1 MRHSFLCMKSFQPK
15 FLALLLLLPL
25 LVLGGSGCEKIL
37 SLLSFKVN
45 DSTNFTIP
53 ATGLLAGT
61 ALTLPGIPVS
71 STSSSTYAGNNTTAD
86 YVQDVTLD
94 KLTLSTTDPATQ
106 TFDFLKSINLYIATD
121 AAGTNKVL
129 LASLSPVPTG
139 QTTISLTPSGNKL
152 DVFLRSGNYTLFT
165 SAELAKA
172 LPQDTKVRADS
183 QFNVKANI
191 K

>member
-1 MRHSFLCMKSFQPK
+1 MKNFLPK
-15 FLALLLLLPL
+15 TLALLLLLPL
-25 LVLGGSGCEKIL
+25 LLFGASSCEKL
-37 SLLSFKVN
+37 ADLLSFKVN

-53 ATGLLAGT
+53 ATGPLLGT
-61 ALTLPGIPVS
+61 VLTLPGVTVS

-94 KLTLSTTDPATQ
+94 KLTLTTTDPATQ
-106 TFDFLKSINLYIATD
+106 TFDFLKSVSIYIASD
-121 AAGTNKVL
+121 ATGTNKVL
-129 LASLSPVPTG
+129 LASLNPVPTG

-152 DVFLRSGNYTLFT
+152 DLYLRGGSYTLFT

-183 QFNVKANI
+183 QFNVKA
-191 K
+191 KAK

>member
-1 MRHSFLCMKSFQPK
+1 MKNFLTKRVLS
-15 FLALLLLLPL
+15 LLLLPL
-25 LVLGGSGCEKIL
+25 LLLAASSCQKIAD
-37 SLLSFKVN
+37 LLSFKVS

-53 ATGLLAGT
+53 ATNLLT
-61 ALTLPGIPVS
+61 ATTLNLPGIPVS

-94 KLTLSTTDPATQ
+94 KLTLTTTDPSTQ
-106 TFDFLKSINLYIATD
+106 TFDFLKSISLYIATD

-129 LASLSPVPTG
+129 LASLNPVPAG

-152 DVFLRSGNYTLFT
+152 DMYLRSGNYTLFT
-165 SAELAKA
+165 TAELARG

-183 QFNVKANI
+183 QFNVKA
-191 K
+191 KLK

>member
-1 MRHSFLCMKSFQPK
+1 MKSFLPK
-15 FLALLLLLPL
+15 PLALFLLLPALLLAA
-25 LVLGGSGCEKIL
+25 SSCQKIAD
-37 SLLSFKVN
+37 LLSFKVS

-61 ALTLPGIPVS
+61 ALNLPGIAVS

-94 KLTLSTTDPATQ
+94 KLTLTTTDPSTQ
-106 TFDFLKSINLYIATD
+106 TFDFLKSISIYIATD
-121 AAGTNKVL
+121 AAGSNKVL
-129 LASLSPVPTG
+129 LASLNPVPTG

-152 DVFLRSGNYTLFT
+152 DMYLRSGNYTLFT

-183 QFNVKANI
+183 QFNVKANL